1 MKRVVEYESWTK
13 PGRVVSQDFGKEIQE
28 AIWQSGIPKD
38 FFLGVSNIP
47 DPADVELL
55 GDLISSGTTDIQRF
69 HEFCLRHGFPA
80 NITNECSAA
89 MFIAYIKGACVA
101 WIHLPE
107 DSDIPAMLENLQRA
121 LKPYDLVIV
130 EA

>member
-1 MKRVVEYESWTK
+1 
-13 PGRVVSQDFGKEIQE
+13 VSQDFGKEIQE
-28 AIWQSGIPKD
+28 AIWRSGIPKD
-38 FFLGVSNIP
+38 VFLGVSNIP
-47 DPADVELL
+47 DADDVELL
-55 GDLISSGTTDIQRF
+55 GDLISSGETDIRHF

-80 NITNECSAA
+80 DVSNECSAA

-107 DSDIPAMLENLQRA
+107 SSDIPAMLESLRCA
-121 LKPYDLVIV
+121 LKPYDLLIV